1 MELNESTM
9 TAQTAQAPTPSTGQ
23 QAVIVA
29 ITGAS
34 GAPYALRLIQRLA
47 QLNAPEQV
55 FQHILLSDAARVV
68 LQQEVGLALPTTT
81 EATTAALAEHLAI
94 SATSMRCYSLK
105 DWFSPAASGSAGIKK
120 MIIVPCSMGTL
131 ARIASGASDNLI
143 ERAADVMLKER
154 RQLILV
160 PRETPL
166 SSIHLENMLKLSR
179 LGTHI
184 IPAMPAFYNQ
194 PKSLDDIINFLVDR
208 MLDHLD
214 FSNPEAQKWG
224 A

>member
-1 MELNESTM
+1 MKQSQSKHES
-9 TAQTAQAPTPSTGQ
+9 
-23 QAVIVA
+23 VIVA

-34 GAPYALRLIQRLA
+34 GAAYALRLIQRLA
-47 QLNAPEQV
+47 KAGA

-68 LQQEVGLALPTTT
+68 LKQEVELSLPD
-81 EATTAALAEHLAI
+81 TASLTSALADHLNI
-94 SATSMRCYSLK
+94 SADLLRCYALD
-105 DWFSPAASGSAGIKK
+105 DWFSPTASGSAGIQK
-120 MIIVPCSMGTL
+120 MVVIPCSMGTL
-131 ARIASGASDNLI
+131 ARIASGASYNLI

-184 IPAMPAFYNQ
+184 IPAMPGFYHR
-194 PKSLDDIINFLVDR
+194 PKTLDDIIDFLVDR
-208 MLDHLD
+208 ILDHLD
-214 FSNPEAQKWG
+214 FANPEAQKWG
-224 A
+224 R